1 MNKYKMV
8 SYLFVLLGVI
18 VIVGAA
24 YFIISYSSDILGSI
38 VNFVTTNDFTKLQ
51 QCGINTPAQ
60 FSKIRTDLT
69 TVILPFMYVGIP
81 LLLIIVSALMFM
93 AGVYYHKGKFEDEAK
108 KHEEMEREMV
118 HKLVQRMG
126 KPAAP
131 PATEEEPEAPPA
143 EEMAPPKEETSAEE
157 EAPPE
162 EPPEEVPKP
171 PPAKSSKKRK

>member
-1 MNKYKMV
+1 MNKYKV
-8 SYLFVLLGVI
+8 VCYLFVLLGLI

-24 YFIISYSSDILGSI
+24 YMIISYSSDILGAI

-51 QCGINTPAQ
+51 QCGVNPPPQ
-60 FSKIRTDLT
+60 FSKIRADLT

-93 AGVYYHKGKFEDEAK
+93 GGVYYHKGKFEDEAK
-108 KHEEMEREMV
+108 KHEEMEKQMV

-126 KPAAP
+126 RSAPAAP
-131 PATEEEPEAPPA
+131 PAMEEEPATP
-143 EEMAPPKEETSAEE
+143 EEMAPTEE

-162 EPPEEVPKP
+162 EEPEEAP
-171 PPAKSSKKRK
+171 PSPPVKSAKKRR